1 MNQIFKEIIRENV
14 DEVLRMN
21 QIFKEIIRENV
32 ENAIYIQS
40 EKISLYHIDKF
51 LQDLHFLK
59 GMLEY
64 NKVTNTDQKIIEQLD
79 SIIEK
84 YKNVRRNKE

>member
-1 MNQIFKEIIRENV
+1 MKQIFKEIIRENI
-14 DEVLRMN
+14 ENIIYLKS
-21 QIFKEIIRENV
+21 KEI
-32 ENAIYIQS
+32 S
-40 EKISLYHIDKF
+40 DKIIDNF

-84 YKNVRRNKE
+84 YKNDRTSKE